1 MRSKAVIGAL
11 ALLAVL
17 GLGGC
22 TATPSAAP
30 GGTASQSSSGGTEG
44 DAAGDEG
51 QSTADACALI
61 ADSITQ
67 ATSQFQDASVDDPGA
82 VAEAARSAADSLAD
96 TAAEVTNDE
105 VAALLPELQEMF
117 GQTAEVMDAVAGGD
131 LSQIEDA
138 AAIGES
144 FQVTV
149 QKFQDLCA
157 A

>member
-1 MRSKAVIGAL
+1 MRTKAAFGTL
-11 ALLAVL
+11 ALIAVL
-17 GLGGC
+17 GLAGC
-22 TATPSAAP
+22 TGGPVAAP
-30 GGTASQSSSGGTEG
+30 SGSASQGSTGSSD

-51 QSTADACALI
+51 QSTGDACALI
-61 ADSITQ
+61 ADSITE

-82 VAEAARSAADSLAD
+82 VAEAARSAAESLAS
-96 TAAEVTNDE
+96 TASEVTNDE

-131 LSQIEDA
+131 VSQIEDA

-149 QKFQDLCA
+149 QKFQDICA
-157 A
+157 G